1 MLFLIILCH
10 IPSSLFSKCVFSP
23 LCQIPLCQIPL
34 CSIPISCYTTF
45 RYTTFRYTWF
55 QIAHLSVITDS
66 CSPLYLIPLSLIALY
81 LIPVL
86 IYLIPLC
93 PIPVYL
99 IPVLHVIIVSVI
111 PGSLHPSESDFW
123 VLMQQYSVR
132 CRHHIKTNHAHH
144 IWLTGRCEMVSWE
157 LANPS
162 SCTERRRWG
171 EDK

>member
-1 MLFLIILCH
+1 MLYLIILCH
-10 IPSSLFSKCVFSP
+10 IPSSLFSKCVFSL

-111 PGSLHPSESDFW
+111 PGSLHP
-123 VLMQQYSVR
+123 L
-132 CRHHIKTNHAHH
+132 HHLPAFCSGTTWAQFIPGRRGRNNNAHF
-144 IWLTGRCEMVSWE
+144 LRNG
-157 LANPS
+157 
-162 SCTERRRWG
+162 ERLRLI
-171 EDK
+171 